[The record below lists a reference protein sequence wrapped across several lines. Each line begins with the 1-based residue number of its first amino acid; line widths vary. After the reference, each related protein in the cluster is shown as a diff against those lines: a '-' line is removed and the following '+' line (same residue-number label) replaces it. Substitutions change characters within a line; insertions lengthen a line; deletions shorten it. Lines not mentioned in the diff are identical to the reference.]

1 MVAIN
6 LLKKFVYGLLLL
18 IVVLTICLWR
28 ETRKGY
34 YVPFKTESKSF
45 QILRALGKGDV
56 FTSRLLSS
64 KPVSEKGQLSVALQ
78 VKLEKVNGSI
88 SPTPPGNNA
97 VAKSKKSVLSV
108 NVWNEESSSKN
119 LIPRLQKVK
128 NNYQSMNKY
137 NVTYQVRRNTTKLS
151 PEKLLCQ
158 LRDRVNVTMIHGSDG
173 PFNTSEWQKYLPEK
187 NLSQEVGHFR
197 QCAVVSSAGALKS
210 SHLGP
215 EIDTHDAVLRFNG
228 APTIGFQSDVGEKTT
243 VRLINSQLVTVKE
256 QKFLTDILYNTGILI
271 VWDPAPYHAEI
282 HQWYRKPDYNFFANY
297 KEYRTRHPKQP
308 FYILNPKMQWELW
321 DILQENSVEDIQPN
335 PPSSGM
341 LGIVIMMTLCDEVN
355 IYEFLP
361 SKRQTDICHYY
372 QRYHDRACTMG
383 AYHPLLFE
391 KNLVK
396 RVNQGQNELIYTHGK
411 VTLPGFRNMH
421 C

>member
-1 MVAIN
+1 MVHIN
-6 LLKKFVYGLLLL
+6 LLKKLVYGLLLL
-18 IVVLTICLWR
+18 LVVLTICLWR

-34 YVPFKTESKSF
+34 YVPFKTESNSF
-45 QILRALGKGDV
+45 QILRALGKAV
-56 FTSRLLSS
+56 N
-64 KPVSEKGQLSVALQ
+64 EKGQLSPVLL
-78 VKLEKVNGSI
+78 VKLDKVNGSI

-108 NVWNEESSSKN
+108 NVWNEDSSSKN

-137 NVTYQVRRNTTKLS
+137 NVTYKGQRNTAKLT

-158 LRDRVNVTMIHGSDG
+158 LRDRVNVRMIHGSDG
-173 PFNTSEWQKYLPEK
+173 PFSTSEWQKCLPGK

-197 QCAVVSSAGALKS
+197 QCAVVSSAGSLKS

-228 APTIGFQSDVGEKTT
+228 APTIGFQNDVGEKTT
-243 VRLINSQLVTVKE
+243 IRLVNSQLVTVKE
-256 QKFLTDILYNTGILI
+256 QKFLTDTLYNTGILI

-282 HQWYRKPDYNFFANY
+282 HEWYRKPDYNFFANY
-297 KEYRTRHPKQP
+297 KEYCEKHPEQP

-321 DILQENSVEDIQPN
+321 DILQENSLENIQPN

-355 IYEFLP
+355 VYEFLP

-411 VTLPGFRNMH
+411 VTLPGFRNMD